1 MKGCLLL
8 AILFLKVSIQSCQSS
23 YEDQEP
29 QISSVE
35 DRLRLNSHSQ
45 DYLKRYNDIDYDAF
59 VGLMGR
65 RSSGNMDDAFMGPM
79 GRRSSEPS
87 DRHSRRKEQ
96 YPKQHFFNRRKL
108 RCIVTTTRRPSDS

>member
-65 RSSGNMDDAFMGPM
+65 RSSG
-79 GRRSSEPS
+79 